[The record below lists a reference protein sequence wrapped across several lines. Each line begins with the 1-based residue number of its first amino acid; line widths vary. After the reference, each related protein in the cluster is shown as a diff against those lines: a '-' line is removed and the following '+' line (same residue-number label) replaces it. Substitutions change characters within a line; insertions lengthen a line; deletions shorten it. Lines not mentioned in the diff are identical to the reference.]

1 MPTKAATKVLI
12 TGATG
17 FIGGHLVDANLK
29 AKRNV
34 RALVMTND
42 PGEAALRKKRVEIVY
57 GDLRDVESLERACRG
72 IDIVFHCAA
81 VVTDWAPQS
90 LFDTVNIGGMEKL
103 CSAALKARV
112 KRFVEMSTNDVF
124 GLGEDVVIDES
135 FPLRKWHEPYAD
147 TKIAAEEVAW
157 RYHREHGLPVTMVYP
172 CWVYGPGD
180 KTFVPLTADAILKKE
195 MIFWRHDV
203 HVWPTYIDNL
213 IDLLMKISTDKRAV
227 GNGYLV
233 HDGEMTTFQ
242 NFCAEIAR
250 AVGAKE
256 PKLHIPYAIAYA
268 AAIVLEIVWRL
279 LKKKSRPLIT
289 TYTVKNLGS
298 RLKFSIAKA
307 ERELG
312 WKPKIPYREGLAK
325 TLSWLTTL
333 DLTKLKGK

>member
-1 MPTKAATKVLI
+1 MAKVLI

-29 AKRNV
+29 KKNKV
-34 RALVMTND
+34 RALVMAAD
-42 PGEAALRKKRVEIVY
+42 PGETALKKKKVEVVY
-57 GDLRDVESLERACRG
+57 GDLRDAASLERACKG

-90 LFDTVNIGGMEKL
+90 LFDTVNIGGMENL
-103 CSAALKARV
+103 CRAAALARV

-124 GLGEDVVIDES
+124 GLDENVTIDETY
-135 FPLRKWHEPYAD
+135 PLKKWNEPYAD

-157 RYHREHGLPVTMVYP
+157 RYYREHKLPVTMVYP

-195 MIFWRHDV
+195 MMFWRRDV

-242 NFCAEIAR
+242 NFCAEIAG
-250 AVGAKE
+250 ALGAKA
-256 PKLHIPYAIAYA
+256 PKLRIPYFVAYA
-268 AAIVLEIVWRL
+268 AAVVMELIWRV

-298 RLKFSIAKA
+298 RLNFSIAKA
-307 ERELG
+307 ARELG
-312 WKPKIPYREGLAK
+312 WKPRITYREGLAK
-325 TLSWLTTL
+325 TLAWLKTL
-333 DLTKLKGK
+333 DLEKLKEK